1 MRGCG
6 ALAFLLLLGAPAAAQ
21 HFRGDAGYGAIQIL
35 AGTFG
40 SLGVDRKLDITQRTQ
55 QLCGNG
61 AHSCE
66 VFCSETTYGRY
77 ALGHAPI
84 CRLTYRC
91 GPTTIRSVEAAREEP
106 ILMRCPEAEPAAP
119 ASPNGG

>member
-1 MRGCG
+1 MRGFVSV
-6 ALAFLLLLGAPAAAQ
+6 AFLLSAAGPAATEQ
-21 HFRGDAGYGAIQIL
+21 GPPNSDYGAIQIL

-40 SLGVDRKLDITQRTQ
+40 SIGVDRKLDIVQRTQ
-55 QLCGNG
+55 QLCGYG

-77 ALGHAPI
+77 SLGHAPI
-84 CRLTYRC
+84 CRVTYRC
-91 GPTTIRSVEAAREEP
+91 GATLIRSVEAAREEP

-119 ASPNGG
+119 ASPIGG